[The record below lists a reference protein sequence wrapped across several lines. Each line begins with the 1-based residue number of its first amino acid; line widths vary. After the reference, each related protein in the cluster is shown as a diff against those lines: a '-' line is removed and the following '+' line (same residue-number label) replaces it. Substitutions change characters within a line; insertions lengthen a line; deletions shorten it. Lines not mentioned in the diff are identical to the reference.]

1 MPPLSISVLIATRD
15 RPQELQRCLDTV
27 LAQCLAPQEILL
39 LDDGPV
45 TPVPASLLTTIRNTV
60 RLHYQYQNP
69 AIGVAAG
76 RNMLMQNAQG
86 DLLVI
91 LDDDAYFADNEVLE
105 RIATA
110 FASLDSLGIL
120 ALSIQDFR
128 YTPPR
133 MLKPNASPH
142 RLGAM
147 VMGAGYFI
155 GGAHVIRK
163 DVALVCAYSPE
174 LRYAHEELEL
184 SYQCIDAGFSIGLL
198 DGTAAIHRPSSN
210 TAFTEDPTRFYGHVR
225 NRIWLA
231 RSYLPLPFFA
241 THLAAWLVRYAFRA
255 FKYRLWRT
263 YFSGVRDGFRMQ
275 KQRQEKIG
283 TETIRYLKTHRGRL
297 WW

>member
-1 MPPLSISVLIATRD
+1 MPPFSISVLIATRD

-45 TPVPASLLTTIRNTV
+45 TPAPASLLTTIRDTIP
-60 RLHYQYQNP
+60 LQYHYQNP

-76 RNMLMQNAQG
+76 RNMMMQNAQG

-91 LDDDAYFADNEVLE
+91 LDDDAYFADEEVLE
-105 RIATA
+105 RISTA
-110 FASLDSLGIL
+110 FSSLDSLGIL

-142 RLGAM
+142 QLGAT
-147 VMGAGYFI
+147 VKGVGYFI
-155 GGAHVIRK
+155 GGAHAIRK
-163 DVALVCAYSPE
+163 DVASVCSYSPE

-184 SYQCIDAGFSIGLL
+184 SYQCIDAGFTIGLL
-198 DGTAAIHRPSSN
+198 DGPAAIHRPSSN
-210 TAFTEDPTRFYGHVR
+210 AVFIEDPARFYGHVR

-231 RSYLPLPFFA
+231 RTYLPLPFLA
-241 THLAAWLVRYAFRA
+241 THLAAWLVRYAYRA
-255 FKYRLWRT
+255 FKYRLWKT
-263 YFSGVRDGFRMQ
+263 YFRGVKDGFRIQ
-275 KQRQEKIG
+275 KHRHEKIRK
-283 TETIRYLKTHRGRL
+283 ETIRYLKTHRGRL